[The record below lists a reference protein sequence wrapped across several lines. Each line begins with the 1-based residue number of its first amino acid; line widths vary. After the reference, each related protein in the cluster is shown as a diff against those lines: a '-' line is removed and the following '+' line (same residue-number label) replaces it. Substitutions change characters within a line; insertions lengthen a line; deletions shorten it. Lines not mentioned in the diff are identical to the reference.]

1 MLLLENKI
9 KFNSKAFTKL
19 LFPIYSKF
27 KFLVAWLPLVRIKTL
42 QIMRL
47 IVWRTLEINDQ
58 IHHNFSFSGD
68 LYRSALGIL
77 KLLICKSCVWNYL
90 CLSMFFFYRGSIL
103 KNVFLPEI
111 AILECKNV
119 RRWLWFEKYDDEIQN
134 LYHTWQ
140 KRSWLGYIARLINYF
155 FVQGWLLHVKCTRV
169 NNYKY

>member
-68 LYRSALGIL
+68 LYRSALGTCIL

-90 CLSMFFFYRGSIL
+90 CLSMFFFFYRGSIL
-103 KNVFLPEI
+103 KNVFLPQI
-111 AILECKNV
+111 AILEFKNV
-119 RRWLWFEKYDDEIQN
+119 RRWLWFE
-134 LYHTWQ
+134 
-140 KRSWLGYIARLINYF
+140 
-155 FVQGWLLHVKCTRV
+155 
-169 NNYKY
+169 